1 LEKGNQGILT
11 TKIWALCF
19 KA

>member
-11 TKIWALCF
+11 TKIWACF